1 MRLSNNLM
9 YQNNINKILDSQQSV
24 ANAQEQVTTGQKYL
38 TTSEA
43 PAAISQGM
51 LYSNKIQ
58 TNEQYTKNIDQ
69 LTGRLETEETILQS
83 MNTNIQQAQELAIQA
98 GNGAYTQDDLE
109 SIAAEL
115 SEIQKTLVNLM
126 NTRSEDGRF
135 IFSGYQ
141 DSTQPYQFDSTT
153 GEYTY
158 NGDQGQHVI
167 TIAEGVSIKSSDN
180 GFDTFEK
187 SDARLDVTDNQATI
201 PVTTPTNNITAGTV
215 YVDGQ
220 TEFDKFHQ
228 ANYNADPGTLATPV
242 SPTANT
248 FSVVTTAGAT
258 VNDPDTYEIL
268 QDGVPLT
275 PPQTGE
281 VNDNTIDFA
290 GMKIEFEGAA
300 PGQLDFTLE
309 KPHKENVLNTLQSL
323 ITGLNDGTL
332 ENDDFQQVLADGVVQ
347 LQNASEQVVYT
358 QASLGGRINAVESVS
373 DSNLAQDIQN
383 KSNLS
388 DLVEVDMAEAISEL
402 TKQETALQ
410 ASQATFGR
418 LTSLSLFDYL

>member
-9 YQNNINKILDSQQSV
+9 YQNNINKILDNQQSV
-24 ANAQEQVTTGQKYL
+24 ANAQEQVTTGKKYL

-83 MNTNIQQAQELAIQA
+83 INTNIQQAQELAIQA

-126 NTRSEDGRF
+126 NTRSEDGKF

-187 SDARLDVTDNQATI
+187 SDARLDVTDNQATV

-228 ANYNADPGTLATPV
+228 ANYNADPGTSV

-248 FSVVTTAGAT
+248 FSVVVRNVGAT
-258 VNDPDTYEIL
+258 TNDPDTYEIL

-281 VNDNTIDFA
+281 VNDNTIEFS
-290 GMKIEFEGAA
+290 GMKIQFEGST

-332 ENDDFQQVLADGVVQ
+332 EGDDFQQVLADGVVQ

-358 QASLGGRINAVESVS
+358 QASLGGRMNAVDSVS

-418 LTSLSLFDYL
+418 LTNLSLFDYL

>member
-9 YQNNINKILDSQQSV
+9 YQSNINKILDNQQRV
-24 ANAQEQVTTGQKYL
+24 ANAQEQVTTGKKYL

-58 TNEQYTKNIDQ
+58 ANEQHAKNIDQ
-69 LTGRLETEETILQS
+69 LNGRLETEETILQS
-83 MNTNIQQAQELAIQA
+83 INTNIQQAQELAIQA

-187 SDARLDVTDNQATI
+187 TDARLNVTDNQAAI
-201 PVTTPTNNITAGTV
+201 PVTTPANNITAGTV

-220 TEFDKFHQ
+220 TEFDRFHQ
-228 ANYNADPGTLATPV
+228 ANYNADPTAAA
-242 SPTANT
+242 TANT
-248 FSVVTTAGAT
+248 YNVVITPGAT
-258 VNDPDTYEIL
+258 ANDPDTYEIL
-268 QDGVPLT
+268 RDGVPLN
-275 PPQTGE
+275 PAQVGE
-281 VNDNTIDFA
+281 VTDEPIDFA

-300 PGQLDFTLE
+300 PGQLDFTLK
-309 KPHKENVLNTLQSL
+309 KPGKENVLNTLQSL

-332 ENDDFQQVLADGVVQ
+332 EGDDFQQVLAGGLVQ
-347 LQNASEQVVYT
+347 LQNASEQVVFT
-358 QASLGGRINAVESVS
+358 QASLGGRMNALERIS
-373 DSNLAQDIQN
+373 DSNFAQDIQN

-418 LTSLSLFDYL
+418 LTNLSLFDYL

>member
-24 ANAQEQVTTGQKYL
+24 ANAQEQVTTGKKYL

-58 TNEQYTKNIDQ
+58 TNEQHAKNISQ
-69 LTGRLETEETILQS
+69 LDNRLNTEEVVLSSITDV
-83 MNTNIQQAQELAIQA
+83 IQKAQTLTIQA
-98 GNGAYTQDDLE
+98 GNGALSTSDKASIGKELE
-109 SIAAEL
+109 EL
-115 SEIQKTLVNLM
+115 QQTILSLM
-126 NTRSEDGRF
+126 NTRSEDGKF

-158 NGDQGQHVI
+158 SGDQGQHVI

-187 SDARLDVTDNQATI
+187 SDARLDVESNMAT
-201 PVTTPTNNITAGTV
+201 VSGSITAGTV

-220 TEFDKFHQ
+220 IEFDRFHQ
-228 ANYNADPGTLATPV
+228 ENYNADPTA
-242 SPTANT
+242 SATANT
-248 FSVVTTAGAT
+248 YNVVITSGAT
-258 VNDPDTYEIL
+258 ANDPDTYEIL
-268 QDGVPLT
+268 RDGVSLSPA
-275 PPQTGE
+275 QVGE
-281 VNDNTIDFA
+281 VTDEPIDFA
-290 GMKIEFEGAA
+290 GMRIEFEGAA

-358 QASLGGRINAVESVS
+358 QASLGGRMNAVESVS

-418 LTSLSLFDYL
+418 LTNLSLFDYL

>member
-9 YQNNINKILDSQQSV
+9 YQNNINKILDNQQGV
-24 ANAQEQVTTGQKYL
+24 ANAQERVTTGEKYL

-43 PAAISQGM
+43 PAAISQAM

-69 LTGRLETEETILQS
+69 LNGRLETEESVLQS
-83 MNTNIQQAQELAIQA
+83 INSNIQQAQELTIQA
-98 GNGAYTQDDLE
+98 GNGAYTKDDLK
-109 SIAAEL
+109 SIASEL
-115 SEIQKTLVNLM
+115 SGIQQTLANLM
-126 NTRSEDGRF
+126 NTRSEDGKF

-141 DSTQPYQFDSTT
+141 DSTQPYQLES
-153 GEYTY
+153 GEYNY
-158 NGDQGQHVI
+158 KGDQGQHQI
-167 TIAEGVSIKSSDN
+167 TIAEGVSIKASDN

-187 SDARLDVTDNQATI
+187 TDARLNVLDNKADI
-201 PVTTPTNNITAGTV
+201 PTTTPTNNITNGTV

-220 TEFDKFHQ
+220 AEFDKFHQ
-228 ANYNADPGTLATPV
+228 AKYNADPTA
-242 SPTANT
+242 SATANT

-258 VNDPDTYEIL
+258 TNDPDTYEIL
-268 QDGVPLT
+268 QDGVSLT

-281 VNDNTIDFA
+281 VTDDTIEFA
-290 GMKIEFEGAA
+290 GMKIQFEGSA
-300 PGQLDFTLE
+300 PGQLDFSLE

-332 ENDDFQQVLADGVVQ
+332 EGEDFQQVLADGLVQ
-347 LQNASEQVVYT
+347 LQNASEQVVFT
-358 QASLGGRINAVESVS
+358 QASLGGRMNALERVS

-418 LTSLSLFDYL
+418 LTNLSLFDYL

>member
-83 MNTNIQQAQELAIQA
+83 INTNIQQAQELTIQA
-98 GNGAYTQDDLE
+98 GNGAYNQDDLE

-126 NTRSEDGRF
+126 NTRSEDGKF

-141 DSTQPYQFDSTT
+141 DSTQPYQFDSTV

-158 NGDQGQHVI
+158 NGDQGQHAI

-187 SDARLDVTDNQATI
+187 TDARLNVASNIAT
-201 PVTTPTNNITAGTV
+201 VSGSITAASV

-220 TEFDKFHQ
+220 TEFDNFHQ
-228 ANYNADPGTLATPV
+228 ANYNADPTA
-242 SPTANT
+242 SATANT
-248 FSVVTTAGAT
+248 YNVVVTPGAT
-258 VNDPDTYEIL
+258 VDDPDTYEIL
-268 QDGVPLT
+268 RDGVSLNPA
-275 PPQTGE
+275 QVGE
-281 VNDNTIDFA
+281 VTDEPIDFA
-290 GMKIEFEGAA
+290 GMKIEFEGTA
-300 PGQLDFTLE
+300 PGQLDFSLE
-309 KPHKENVLNTLQSL
+309 KPGKENVLNTLQSL

-332 ENDDFQQVLADGVVQ
+332 EGDDFQEVLADGLVQ

-358 QASLGGRINAVESVS
+358 QASLGGRMNAVESVS

-418 LTSLSLFDYL
+418 LTNLSLFDYL

>member
-9 YQNNINKILDSQQSV
+9 YQNNINKILDNQQSV
-24 ANAQEQVTTGQKYL
+24 ANVQEQVTTGKKYL

-58 TNEQYTKNIDQ
+58 TNEQHAKNIDQ
-69 LTGRLETEETILQS
+69 LNGRLETEETILQS
-83 MNTNIQQAQELAIQA
+83 INTNIQQAQELTIQA

-115 SEIQKTLVNLM
+115 SEIQKTLANLM
-126 NTRSEDGRF
+126 NTRSEDGKF

-187 SDARLDVTDNQATI
+187 SDARLDVESNTAT
-201 PVTTPTNNITAGTV
+201 VSGSITAGTV

-220 TEFDKFHQ
+220 TEFDRFHQ
-228 ANYNADPGTLATPV
+228 DNYNADPTAAA
-242 SPTANT
+242 TANT
-248 FSVVTTAGAT
+248 YNVVVTPGAT
-258 VNDPDTYEIL
+258 VDDPDTYEIL
-268 QDGVPLT
+268 RDGVSLSPV
-275 PPQTGE
+275 QVGE
-281 VNDNTIDFA
+281 VTDEPIDFA
-290 GMKIEFEGAA
+290 GMKIEFEGSA

-332 ENDDFQQVLADGVVQ
+332 EGDNFQQVLADGLVQ
-347 LQNASEQVVYT
+347 LQNASEQVVFT
-358 QASLGGRINAVESVS
+358 QASLGGRMNALERVS

-418 LTSLSLFDYL
+418 LTNLSLFDYL

>member
-9 YQNNINKILDSQQSV
+9 YQNNINKILDNQQSV
-24 ANAQEQVTTGQKYL
+24 ANAQEQVTTGKKYL

-58 TNEQYTKNIDQ
+58 TNEQHSKNIDQ
-69 LTGRLETEETILQS
+69 LNGRLETEETILQS
-83 MNTNIQQAQELAIQA
+83 INTNIQQAQELTIQA
-98 GNGAYTQDDLE
+98 GNGVYTKDDLKTFA
-109 SIAAEL
+109 SEL
-115 SEIQKTLVNLM
+115 SGIQQTLANLM
-126 NTRSEDGRF
+126 NTRSEDGKF

-187 SDARLDVTDNQATI
+187 TDARLNVASNTAT
-201 PVTTPTNNITAGTV
+201 VSGSITAASV

-220 TEFDKFHQ
+220 TEFDNFHQ
-228 ANYNADPGTLATPV
+228 ANYNADPTA
-242 SPTANT
+242 SATANT
-248 FSVVTTAGAT
+248 YSVLVSPGAT
-258 VNDPDTYEIL
+258 ADDPQTYEIYRE
-268 QDGVPLT
+268 GAPLT
-275 PPQTGE
+275 PTVTGE
-281 VNDNTIDFA
+281 VTDEPIDFA
-290 GMKIEFEGAA
+290 GMKIEFEGTA
-300 PGQLDFTLE
+300 PGQLDFSLE
-309 KPHKENVLNTLQSL
+309 KPGKENVLNTLQSL

-332 ENDDFQQVLADGVVQ
+332 EGDDFQQVLADGLVQ
-347 LQNASEQVVYT
+347 LQNASEQVVFT
-358 QASLGGRINAVESVS
+358 QASLGGRMNALERVS

-418 LTSLSLFDYL
+418 LTNLSLFDYL